1 MECDICIEKYNKS
14 YRLKLNCPY
23 CDYSA
28 CRKCCET
35 WLLNETVPRCLNSQC
50 GKELSRQ
57 YVASTFTKSFM
68 NGDYKKHRETVLF
81 DQERALLPATQ
92 PIVENIINREKIDA
106 EIRRIE
112 DEDLRAI
119 YARIAALRSDR
130 NRLSNVAQTNT
141 VSERSTFIKAC
152 PDSDC
157 RGFLSSQW
165 KCGLCEKWACSDCH
179 EIKGMT
185 RDCEHI
191 CNPDNV
197 ATAALLAM
205 DTKSCPSCGAGIHKL
220 EGCDQ
225 MFCTMCNTGFSWRT
239 GRIETNIHNPHYF
252 EWLRR
257 TGGEV
262 PRNPNEIRCG
272 HEITNTFTRILVS
285 SMRSSGIHADTI
297 NKVTR
302 ICESII
308 HFRYVELVRFPA
320 DRVLN
325 NQDLR
330 IDYLRNKISEE
341 NFKIQI
347 QRLDKKHQKNR
358 EIHNIFTILNNTV
371 TDILYRFESEVR
383 SANFYTRSIEEKQS
397 TIDILNE
404 IDRIREY
411 VNECLLEIS
420 KTYGSKRMIIN
431 ESIRVR

>member
-1 MECDICIEKYNKS
+1 MECNICIEKYNKS

-112 DEDLRAI
+112 DEELRAI

-130 NRLSNVAQTNT
+130 NRLSNVAQTNA

-179 EIKGMT
+179 EIKGMS

-383 SANFYTRSIEEKQS
+383 SANFYARSIEEKQS

>member
-1 MECDICIEKYNKS
+1 MECEICIEKYNKS
-14 YRLKLNCPY
+14 FRLKVSCPY
-23 CDYSA
+23 CEYSA

-35 WLLNETVPRCLNSQC
+35 WLLNETIPRCLNAEC

-57 YVASTFTKSFM
+57 HVATIFTRTFM
-68 NGDYKKHRETVLF
+68 NGEYKKHRETVLF

-92 PIVENIINREKIDA
+92 PIVENIISREKIDT

-112 DEDLRAI
+112 DEELRAI
-119 YARIAALRSDR
+119 YVRIAALRSDR
-130 NRLSNVAQTNT
+130 SRLERRTTA

-152 PDSDC
+152 PDSEC

-179 EIKGMT
+179 EIKGMS
-185 RDCEHI
+185 RDCEHT

-197 ATAALLAM
+197 ATASLLAM

-272 HEITNTFTRILVS
+272 HEITNTFTRVLVS
-285 SMRSSGIHADTI
+285 SMRINGIHADTI
-297 NKVTR
+297 SKITR

-308 HFRYVELVRFPA
+308 HFRYVELIRFPA

-341 NFKIQI
+341 TFKIQI
-347 QRLDKKHQKNR
+347 QRLDKKHQKNL
-358 EIHNIFTILNNTV
+358 EIHNVFTILYNTI
-371 TDILYRFESEVR
+371 TDILYRFDNEVR
-383 SANFYTRSIEEKQS
+383 AGSFSMRSIEEQQS
-397 TIDILNE
+397 TIDILKE
-404 IDRIREY
+404 IDRIRDY
-411 VNECLLEIS
+411 VNECLLDIS
-420 KTYGSKRMIIN
+420 KTYGSKRMTIN

>member
-152 PDSDC
+152 PDSEC

-179 EIKGMT
+179 EIKGMS

-383 SANFYTRSIEEKQS
+383 SADFYTRSIEEKQS

>member
-1 MECDICIEKYNKS
+1 MECEICIEKYNKS
-14 YRLKLNCPY
+14 SRLKVGCPY
-23 CDYSA
+23 CEYKA

-35 WLLNETVPRCLNSQC
+35 WLLNETVPRCLNAEC

-57 YVASTFTKSFM
+57 HVATIFTRTFM
-68 NGDYKKHRETVLF
+68 NGEYKKHRETVLF

-92 PIVENIINREKIDA
+92 PIVENIISREKIDT

-112 DEDLRAI
+112 DEELRAI
-119 YARIAALRSDR
+119 YVRIAALRSDR
-130 NRLSNVAQTNT
+130 SRLERRTTA

-152 PDSDC
+152 PDSEC

-179 EIKGMT
+179 EIKGMS
-185 RDCEHI
+185 RDCEHT

-197 ATAALLAM
+197 ATASLLAM
-205 DTKSCPSCGAGIHKL
+205 DTKSCPSCGVGIHKI

-225 MFCTMCNTGFSWRT
+225 MFCTMCHTGFSWRT

-285 SMRSSGIHADTI
+285 SMRTSGIHVDII
-297 NKVTR
+297 NKLTR
-302 ICESII
+302 ICEAII

-330 IDYLRNKISEE
+330 IDYLRNKISED

-358 EIHNIFTILNNTV
+358 EIHNVFTILYNTV
-371 TDILYRFESEVR
+371 TDILYRFDNEVR
-383 SANFYTRSIEEKQS
+383 SGTFYMRSADEKQL
-397 TIDILNE
+397 TIDILKE
-404 IDRIREY
+404 VDCIREY
-411 VNECLLEIS
+411 VNECLLDIS
-420 KTYGSKRMIIN
+420 KTYGSRRMTIN
-431 ESIRVR
+431 ESVRVR

>member
-1 MECDICIEKYNKS
+1 MECGICVENYNKS
-14 YRLKLNCPY
+14 YRLKVSCPY
-23 CDYSA
+23 CEYTA

-35 WLLNETVPRCLNSQC
+35 WLLSETNPRCINTDC
-50 GKELSRQ
+50 GKEWTRQ
-57 YVASTFTKSFM
+57 YVANTFTKSFT
-68 NGDYKKHRETVLF
+68 NTEYKKHREAVLF

-92 PIVENIINREKIDA
+92 PIVENIINREKIDI

-112 DEDLRAI
+112 EEELRAI
-119 YARIAALRSDR
+119 YVRIAALRSDR
-130 NRLSNVAQTNT
+130 NRLERNTNN

-165 KCGLCEKWACSDCH
+165 KCGLCEKWSCSDCH
-179 EIKGMT
+179 EVKGYT
-185 RDCEHI
+185 RDCEHT

-197 ATAALLAM
+197 ATASLLAM
-205 DTKSCPSCGAGIHKL
+205 DTKSCPSCGTGIHKI

-239 GRIETNIHNPHYF
+239 GRIETNIHNPHYY

-257 TGGEV
+257 TGGGEA

-272 HEITNTFTRILVS
+272 REITNTFTRLLVS
-285 SMRSSGIHADTI
+285 NLRIGGIHTDVI

-330 IDYLRNKISEE
+330 INYLRNKISED

-358 EIHNIFTILNNTV
+358 EIHNVLTILYNTV
-371 TDILYRFESEVR
+371 TDILYRFENEVCEETFYRR
-383 SANFYTRSIEEKQS
+383 STEEKQS

-404 IDRIREY
+404 IDSIREY
-411 VNECLLEIS
+411 VNECLLDIS
-420 KTYGSKRMIIN
+420 KTYDSKRMTIN
-431 ESIRVR
+431 EFIRIR

>member
-23 CDYSA
+23 CNYSA

-112 DEDLRAI
+112 DEELRAI

-130 NRLSNVAQTNT
+130 NRLSNVAQTNA

-179 EIKGMT
+179 EIKGMS

-383 SANFYTRSIEEKQS
+383 SANFYARSIEEKQS

>member
-112 DEDLRAI
+112 DEELRAI

-130 NRLSNVAQTNT
+130 NRLSNVAQTNA

-179 EIKGMT
+179 EIKGMS

-383 SANFYTRSIEEKQS
+383 SANFYARSIEEKQS

>member
-1 MECDICIEKYNKS
+1 MECEICIEKYNKS
-14 YRLKLNCPY
+14 FRLKVSCPY
-23 CDYSA
+23 CEYSA

-35 WLLNETVPRCLNSQC
+35 WLLNETIPRCLNAEC

-57 YVASTFTKSFM
+57 HVATIFTRTFM
-68 NGDYKKHRETVLF
+68 NGEYKKHRETVLF

-92 PIVENIINREKIDA
+92 PIVENIISREKIDT

-112 DEDLRAI
+112 DEELRAI

-130 NRLSNVAQTNT
+130 SRLERRTTA

-152 PDSDC
+152 PDSEC

-179 EIKGMT
+179 EIKGMS
-185 RDCEHI
+185 RDCEHT

-197 ATAALLAM
+197 ATASLLAM

-272 HEITNTFTRILVS
+272 HEITNTFTRVLVS
-285 SMRSSGIHADTI
+285 SMRINGIHTDTI
-297 NKVTR
+297 NKLTR

-308 HFRYVELVRFPA
+308 HFRYVELIRFPA

-341 NFKIQI
+341 TFKIQI
-347 QRLDKKHQKNR
+347 QRLDKKHQKNL
-358 EIHNIFTILNNTV
+358 EIHNVFTILYNTV
-371 TDILYRFESEVR
+371 TDILYRFDNEVR
-383 SANFYTRSIEEKQS
+383 TGSFSMHSIEEQQS
-397 TIDILNE
+397 TIDILKE
-404 IDRIREY
+404 IDRIRDY
-411 VNECLLEIS
+411 VNECLLDIS
-420 KTYGSKRMIIN
+420 KTYGSKRMTIN
-431 ESIRVR
+431 ESIQVR

>member
-1 MECDICIEKYNKS
+1 
-14 YRLKLNCPY
+14 
-23 CDYSA
+23 
-28 CRKCCET
+28 
-35 WLLNETVPRCLNSQC
+35 
-50 GKELSRQ
+50 
-57 YVASTFTKSFM
+57 M
-68 NGDYKKHRETVLF
+68 NGEYKKHRETVLF

-92 PIVENIINREKIDA
+92 PIVENIISREKIDT

-112 DEDLRAI
+112 DEELRAI

-130 NRLSNVAQTNT
+130 SRLERRTTA

-152 PDSDC
+152 PDSEC

-179 EIKGMT
+179 EIKGMS
-185 RDCEHI
+185 RDCEHT

-197 ATAALLAM
+197 ATASLLAM

-272 HEITNTFTRILVS
+272 HEITNTFTRVLVS
-285 SMRSSGIHADTI
+285 SMRINGIHTDTI
-297 NKVTR
+297 NKLTR

-308 HFRYVELVRFPA
+308 HFRYVELIRFPA

-341 NFKIQI
+341 TFKIQI
-347 QRLDKKHQKNR
+347 QRLDKKHQKNL
-358 EIHNIFTILNNTV
+358 EIHNVFTILYNTV
-371 TDILYRFESEVR
+371 TDILYRFDNEVR
-383 SANFYTRSIEEKQS
+383 TGSFSMHSIEEQQS
-397 TIDILNE
+397 TIDILKE
-404 IDRIREY
+404 IDRIRDY
-411 VNECLLEIS
+411 VNECLLDIS
-420 KTYGSKRMIIN
+420 KTYGSKRMTIN
-431 ESIRVR
+431 ESIQVR

>member
-1 MECDICIEKYNKS
+1 MECEICIEKYNKS
-14 YRLKLNCPY
+14 FRLKVSCPY
-23 CDYSA
+23 CEYSA

-92 PIVENIINREKIDA
+92 PIVENIISREKIDI

-112 DEDLRAI
+112 DEELRAI

-130 NRLSNVAQTNT
+130 NRLERNTNT

-152 PDSDC
+152 SDPDC

-165 KCGLCEKWACSDCH
+165 KCGLCEKWSCSDCH
-179 EIKGMT
+179 EIKGFT
-185 RDCEHI
+185 RDCEHT

-197 ATAALLAM
+197 ATAALLSM
-205 DTKSCPSCGAGIHKL
+205 DTKSCPGCGTGINKL
-220 EGCDQ
+220 DGCDQ

-257 TGGEV
+257 TGGEI

-272 HEITNTFTRILVS
+272 HEITNTFTRVLVS
-285 SMRSSGIHADTI
+285 SLRSNGIHADTV

-308 HFRYVELVRFPA
+308 HFRYVELVRFPV

-358 EIHNIFTILNNTV
+358 EIHNVLTILYNTI
-371 TDILYRFESEVR
+371 TDILYRFENEVR
-383 SANFYTRSIEEKQS
+383 SDTFYMRSTIEKQS

-404 IDRIREY
+404 IENIREY
-411 VNECLLEIS
+411 VNECLLDIS
-420 KTYGSKRMIIN
+420 NTYSSKRMVIT
-431 ESIRVR
+431 ESIRIR

>member
-92 PIVENIINREKIDA
+92 PIVENIINREKIDT

-112 DEDLRAI
+112 DEELRAI

-130 NRLSNVAQTNT
+130 NRLSNVAQTNA

-179 EIKGMT
+179 EIKGMS

-383 SANFYTRSIEEKQS
+383 SANFYARSIEEKQS